1 MAKGFGHGLG
11 KDARP
16 TFFSSGASFQFR
28 RQPGLRL
35 LKKALNPSWASA

>member
-16 TFFSSGASFQFR
+16 TLLPGR
-28 RQPGLRL
+28 RRAFAPPP
-35 LKKALNPSWASA
+35 PSAYD